1 MFLSI
6 KLGLLI
12 ILFDL
17 LNPEGIILP
26 LPTLRFKYLSVP
38 LGLDKGLLLSP
49 QIAVDSSMKTINIDF
64 IPQQPQTEFTW
75 IKTQLIL

>member
-17 LNPEGIILP
+17 LNPEGIIP
-26 LPTLRFKYLSVP
+26 PPTLRFKYLSVP